1 MPLITYKFA
10 DGHSEEIEVSD
21 EVAAAFAQLE
31 KYEKKV
37 ERKETRRHVSLNLLM
52 ENGFDFSAD
61 DTDFLDVLDKEE
73 QEKSEWREEQFCR
86 RVLGDKKMEIF
97 SLLTFRQAD
106 AYFRHKYLHIQKTEI
121 ARYLNVTEGA
131 VRKLIKKAEANLQ
144 KYRLANEKEVK
155 TVGSNFRLCFIGGT
169 IFCAPYGYIMR
180 GLFSKLNRDRK
191 VSPLSG

>member
-1 MPLITYKFA
+1 MPLIIYKFA

-61 DTDFLDVLDKEE
+61 DTDILDVLDKEE
-73 QEKSEWREEQFCR
+73 QEKSEWRKERFR
-86 RVLGDKKMEIF
+86 RHNLEDKKAEIF

-155 TVGSNFRLCFIGGT
+155 LLEAIFGSVL
-169 IFCAPYGYIMR
+169 
-180 GLFSKLNRDRK
+180 
-191 VSPLSG
+191 

>member
-10 DGHSEEIEVSD
+10 DGHSEEIEVSE

-31 KYEKKV
+31 KYEKKI

-61 DTDFLDVLDKEE
+61 DTDILDVLDKEE
-73 QEKSEWREEQFCR
+73 QEKSEWREERFRR
-86 RVLGDKKMEIF
+86 RVLDDKKKEIF

-131 VRKLIKKAEANLQ
+131 VRKLIKKAEVNLQ
-144 KYRLANEKEVK
+144 KYRFANEKEVK
-155 TVGSNFRLCFIGGT
+155 LLEVIFGSVL
-169 IFCAPYGYIMR
+169 
-180 GLFSKLNRDRK
+180 
-191 VSPLSG
+191 

>member
-1 MPLITYKFA
+1 MPLIIYKFA
-10 DGHSEEIEVSD
+10 DGHTEEIEVSD

-73 QEKSEWREEQFCR
+73 QEKSEWREEQFRR
-86 RVLGDKKMEIF
+86 RVLCDKKMEIF

-131 VRKLIKKAEANLQ
+131 VRKLIKKAEVNLQ

-155 TVGSNFRLCFIGGT
+155 LLEAIFGSVL
-169 IFCAPYGYIMR
+169 
-180 GLFSKLNRDRK
+180 
-191 VSPLSG
+191 